1 MNWVALTI
9 MVVFALIILYG
20 CVSEIAKAIAA
31 SNIAKNI
38 DLDKLRETAS
48 NLEKQML
55 DESSDDDDDNNEDD
69 GGFYHPEDKE

>member
-9 MVVFALIILYG
+9 MVIFALIILYG

-38 DLDKLRETAS
+38 DLDKLRETA
-48 NLEKQML
+48 NVLEKQML
-55 DESSDDDDDNNEDD
+55 DEESSKEKNE
-69 GGFYHPEDKE
+69 GGLYHPDDKE